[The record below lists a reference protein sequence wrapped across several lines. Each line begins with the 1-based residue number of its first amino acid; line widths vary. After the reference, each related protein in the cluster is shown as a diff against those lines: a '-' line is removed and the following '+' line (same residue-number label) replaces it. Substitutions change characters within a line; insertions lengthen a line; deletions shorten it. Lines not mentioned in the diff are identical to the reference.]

1 MSTNGSHSLQDLAD
15 AQPGSQLGNGGRQ
28 VLKEVAEYSRK
39 VVRLLS
45 GEIKSQSRS
54 IASEQFKLASSNLD
68 TLAEALREA
77 AGKLREKHSYSLAEI
92 SETGSENIMN
102 VANFLR
108 DGDPDRIVGKV

>member
-1 MSTNGSHSLQDLAD
+1 
-15 AQPGSQLGNGGRQ
+15 LGNGGRQ